1 MIIIIVMVIMIMIN
15 IIIIDIVMMIG
26 LQATLRGQSQ
36 VCRSALYTRPPVQDS
51 SRGPPNTHTCDWS
64 VVRMED
70 SDWSIGQNGGL

>member
-36 VCRSALYTRPPVQDS
+36 VCRSWLYTNPPETIENIAHHLQLFGV
-51 SRGPPNTHTCDWS
+51 
-64 VVRMED
+64 
-70 SDWSIGQNGGL
+70 